1 LSLRNEV
8 KELASSLSEVTMT
21 LQQQRTEKLN
31 EMLLASVDRR
41 VKELV
46 GQQRPLSAFSN

>member
-1 LSLRNEV
+1 M

-21 LQQQRTEKLN
+21 LQQQRAEKLN
-31 EMLLASVDRR
+31 EMLLQNVDRR

-46 GQQRPLSAFSN
+46 GQTRPQSVMQ